1 MAEMD
6 FKLKLYFNMYKDSP
20 IIRRSYFKSK
30 FIKKHGKFEYLPE
43 LIYMIEKY
51 QVKKYGNLITY
62 WVGYAPSKK
71 NRRK

>member
-51 QVKKYGNLITY
+51 QLQKFNSLIDY
-62 WVGYAPSKK
+62 YVGYAPSKK
-71 NRRK
+71 GRKR